1 MTGWRLVLILAAI
14 VPATARA
21 QTAAR
26 ESLPP
31 GVTPAL
37 IAEGKK
43 IFSGPGVCYAC
54 HGPDAAGGMGPSLA
68 DTLWIHSK
76 GEYDR
81 IVTTILEGVAQKDSK
96 SGIMMPPRGG
106 SAISDA
112 EIRAV
117 AAYVWSLS
125 RRRQGEAE

>member
-1 MTGWRLVLILAAI
+1 MTAWRFMLILAAAT
-14 VPATARA
+14 PATARA
-21 QTAAR
+21 QTRAR
-26 ESLPP
+26 DSLPP
-31 GVTPAL
+31 GVTPGL
-37 IAEGKK
+37 IAEGKR
-43 IFSGPGVCYAC
+43 IFSGPGTCYAC
-54 HGPDAAGGMGPSLA
+54 HGQDAGGGMGPSLS

-81 IVTTILEGVAQKDSK
+81 IVATILSGVAQKDSK

-112 EIRAV
+112 DIRAV

-125 RRRQGEAE
+125 RRRQGEER

>member
-1 MTGWRLVLILAAI
+1 MLLVAALL
-14 VPATARA
+14 VPATAEA
-21 QTAAR
+21 QSPR
-26 ESLPP
+26 DSLPP

-37 IAEGKK
+37 IAQGKT

-54 HGPDAAGGMGPSLA
+54 HGQDAAGGMGPSLA

-76 GEYDR
+76 GEFDR
-81 IVTTILEGVAQKDSK
+81 IVATILEGVAQKDSK

-112 EIRAV
+112 DIRAV

-125 RRRQGEAE
+125 RRKP